1 MNRPAL
7 SRPIV
12 ALVSLTLVMLVAA
25 PAWGEVT
32 KAQLSEAREK
42 VNERSDSLE
51 EQLAKIDAVLVQQA
65 LFEERID
72 RLREDIAERERQIA
86 LSAFAAREQARD
98 MYVNAGAS
106 AVTAAGSP
114 ETITVLGT
122 KDAYLEAVVDI
133 GVDAVN
139 QLVFLQQ
146 DRRALEDQLEA
157 LVGQQED
164 LAAELSAVSSEMMR
178 ELSEANDEYQVL
190 YSQWEKEEAERRRK
204 AAEEA
209 ARRKAAAAAAAA
221 RANNYASSAFVDP
234 SGRTCPVAGANT
246 FRDSWLEPRP
256 YRNGVHH
263 GTDLVAAE
271 GTPLVAMEAGY
282 VYSMGYHWA
291 GGNGIYIRGNSGDI
305 YYYAHLQKFASGIST
320 GDRVGVAQTIG
331 YVGSTGASSMPHL
344 HLGYQPGGGALVNPY
359 QLLLKLCR

>member
-12 ALVSLTLVMLVAA
+12 ALASLTLVMLVAA

-72 RLREDIAERERQIA
+72 RLRDDIAERERQIA

>member
-12 ALVSLTLVMLVAA
+12 ALASLTLVMLVAA

>member
-72 RLREDIAERERQIA
+72 RLRDDIAERERQIA